1 MANNSKNNGKEIIT
15 GAAIGVAAATAA
27 AAAAAAGA
35 YWFYG
40 SADAAKHRK
49 SIRSFMLKARADVLE
64 AVEKVKDIDKNAY
77 LAIVDRV
84 VAKYSTVA
92 GVTSQEVVQMTRD
105 LKAAWTHMKAVH
117 DAARGVGAA
126 KAAVKKIPAKKAP
139 AKKAAKKSGQE

>member
-1 MANNSKNNGKEIIT
+1 MANNSKGNRKEIST
-15 GAAIGVAAATAA
+15 GAAIGVAAAT
-27 AAAAAAGA
+27 AAAAGA

-92 GVTSQEVVQMTRD
+92 GVTSQEVAQMTRD

-126 KAAVKKIPAKKAP
+126 KTAVKKLPAKKAP
-139 AKKAAKKSGQE
+139 AKKAAKKASQE